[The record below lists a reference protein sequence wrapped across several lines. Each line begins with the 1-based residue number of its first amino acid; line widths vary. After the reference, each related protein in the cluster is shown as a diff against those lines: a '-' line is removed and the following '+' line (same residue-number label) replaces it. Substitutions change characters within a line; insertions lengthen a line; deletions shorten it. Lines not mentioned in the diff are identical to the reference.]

1 MKYAREKAEIVRIL
15 RDLLRTNE
23 YDGDALFYNVEVSN
37 RPEDGNPRHFA
48 MTEDD
53 DVHAS
58 ITRIVVSP
66 KILKLCKDQ
75 IDGILLHEL
84 GHVADFQWVFN
95 CKLSNDPEIRADQIA
110 LKLTGIK
117 IRYGKKD
124 LIQTTRKRGTIKRPR
139 GLK

>member
-15 RDLLRTNE
+15 RDLWE
-23 YDGDALFYNVEVSN
+23 ICSVEIFYGIAVSN
-37 RPEDGNPRHFA
+37 RPEDRNPRHFA

-53 DVHAS
+53 GRF
-58 ITRIVVSP
+58 TTIVVSP
-66 KILKLCKDQ
+66 KILKLRKDQ

-84 GHVADFQWVFN
+84 GHVADFQRDFN
-95 CKLSNDPEIRADQIA
+95 CKLSADPEIRADQIA
-110 LKLTGIK
+110 FKLTGIE

-124 LIQTTRKRGTIKRPR
+124 LIQTTRKRSTIKRPR